1 MRALLARMKLS
12 HARGTITAS
21 EEEGAQSPLR
31 TLKSIF
37 PTTPLAKH
45 TPLDI
50 LIAAPSKDP
59 TRQRA
64 LIIRD
69 MGAIENDWIAREF
82 VLAYF
87 EGAGISP
94 PVSVLFPAHFRTHGF
109 YTTTAEK
116 VCSRSSW
123 RFWKLDTKYT

>member
-1 MRALLARMKLS
+1 MRALLARMNLS
-12 HARGTITAS
+12 HTRGTITEA
-21 EEEGAQSPLR
+21 EAEAEAAQSPLR

-37 PTTPLAKH
+37 PNTPLAKH

-50 LIAAPSKDP
+50 LITAPSKDLAH
-59 TRQRA
+59 QRA

-69 MGAIENDWIAREF
+69 MGTIENDWIAREF

-94 PVSVLFPAHFRTHGF
+94 PLKRSVVDHLRDFG
-109 YTTTAEK
+109 K
-116 VCSRSSW
+116 
-123 RFWKLDTKYT
+123 

>member
-12 HARGTITAS
+12 QTRGTIT
-21 EEEGAQSPLR
+21 EEEEETAQSPLR

-37 PTTPLAKH
+37 PNTPLAKH

-50 LIAAPSKDP
+50 LLTAPPRDTSRP
-59 TRQRA
+59 RA

-69 MGAIENDWIAREF
+69 MGVVENDWVAREF
-82 VLAYF
+82 VMAYF

-94 PVSVLFPAHFRTHGF
+94 PVSAHLCGGDFAGLTNS
-109 YTTTAEK
+109 
-116 VCSRSSW
+116 CW
-123 RFWKLDTKYT
+123 